1 MGRGCTDN
9 KHSLSRLHYKAS
21 SMKLIC
27 QIMKGK
33 CRQGC
38 CVKTTEWLHQWGNC
52 LYVQTNILHER
63 LHITYILNLLLCI
76 SYLMHSNNIKEK
88 L

>member
-38 CVKTTEWLHQWGNC
+38 CVKTSGYINGAIVYMYKQIYCMKDCTKQLLIVLTFYC
-52 LYVQTNILHER
+52 ASVR
-63 LHITYILNLLLCI
+63 SHI
-76 SYLMHSNNIKEK
+76 
-88 L
+88 